1 MTRYYAVMLMMIS
14 IFTTT
19 ACKKKTTCE
28 NNIIET
34 NFSGIGF
41 YNPDS
46 ARIQPTLTSSGRI
59 AALSSK
65 YDSLYGAHWV
75 CGTRRYNNAVLVSGL
90 KIYSNKDI
98 VLPDITIPAKSN
110 ITGYTSNYFS
120 CRIITLPDQ
129 ANLFYTAELFI
140 TKQLPNKE
148 LKEGLYTFFADAQS
162 VNGNQYKD
170 STSVY
175 LRY

>member
-28 NNIIET
+28 TNIIET

-110 ITGYTSNYFS
+110 ITGYTSDYFS
-120 CRIITLPDQ
+120 CRITTLDEV
-129 ANLFYTAELFI
+129 NLFYSAELFI

-148 LKEGLYTFFADAQS
+148 LKEGLYTFFAEAQS

>member
-1 MTRYYAVMLMMIS
+1 MTRYYAVMLIMIS

-19 ACKKKTTCE
+19 ACKKKTTCSLPTL
-28 NNIIET
+28 ET

-41 YNPDS
+41 IHSDSVRLELKQNLPD
-46 ARIQPTLTSSGRI
+46 RILF
-59 AALSSK
+59 LFSK
-65 YDSLYGAHWV
+65 YDTMGGYAV
-75 CGTRRYNNAVLVSGL
+75 NCADRRYNNGVLVSGL

-120 CRIITLPDQ
+120 CRIVTLDEV
-129 ANLFYTAELFI
+129 NLFYTAELFI
-140 TKQLPNKE
+140 TKQLPDKK
-148 LKEGLYTFFADAQS
+148 LKEGLYTFYAEAQS